1 MNIAIITNSSSYE
14 PRAEMA
20 AAFFQARGDK
30 VVKIE
35 SDFVHREKVKK
46 LQKQPHTVYI
56 NTLPYYHNLSMQRL
70 YSHYDFSRKVSLFLE
85 KKSFDLIY
93 VLIPANSLMK
103 YMALYKGNDRIKLI
117 VDIIDLWPESL
128 PFRYIKKI
136 WPITIWAD
144 MRNKYLKEADY
155 IITECALYQ
164 EVLKKY
170 IRQVPSDVIYWTKE
184 FICEQPEW
192 NIIPDQRLHL
202 CYLGSINN
210 ILDINFMVELIKEM
224 KLYKEPMLH
233 IIGEG
238 EKKGTLIEQLKEADI
253 FYHFYGPIYEE
264 KKKMRIL
271 SGCHY
276 GLNIMKSSVRVGMT
290 MKAVDYMYAGLP
302 LINNIAGDTW
312 DMIEKE
318 KIGYNCNKSIL
329 KEAARLAAEN
339 CYQMKQNRLFIHE
352 LYLKLFSREAYNG
365 HMEVCMKK
373 IMCDT

>member
-20 AAFFQARGDK
+20 AAFFQSRGDK

-35 SDFVHREKVKK
+35 SDFIHREKVKK

-170 IRQVPSDVIYWTKE
+170 IRHVPSDVIYWTKE

-238 EKKGTLIEQLKEADI
+238 EKKDTLIEQLKEADI

-339 CYQMKQNRLFIHE
+339 CYQMKQNSLFIHE